1 MSWTH
6 SLDRCIKVKYTS
18 SVCTEWLNTTYTQ
31 KTDTNPKYFAS
42 SKMTCSRQ
50 MGNILLANNYSKESV
65 FTILFREF
73 VKNYSCIF
81 AGQENVNMARS
92 LHTDHKSR
100 KKIFSNTIACSVR
113 PSLNCRDK
121 FSTTNNTP
129 TRLDLHKK
137 GINYTW
143 IK

>member
-1 MSWTH
+1 MY
-6 SLDRCIKVKYTS
+6 RV
-18 SVCTEWLNTTYTQ
+18 TEYNIHAKDGYKSEIFRIVENDLFTT
-31 KTDTNPKYFAS
+31 N
-42 SKMTCSRQ
+42 
-50 MGNILLANNYSKESV
+50 GNILLANNYSKESV

-137 GINYTW
+137 GINYT
-143 IK
+143 